1 MVVIQPPL
9 KRHVANTM
17 VIFHDE
23 SCLEYSAPNHPERPA
38 RIARSVPLLNER
50 HPDWEWRIPEPAN
63 EAAVLRAHSRDH
75 LEKIKSATRDFDADT
90 PVYHKIYEHALRS
103 AGAAVETARAA
114 LRGERAFSLMRPPGH
129 HATRDRA
136 MGFCYF
142 NNVAITALD
151 ALAVVPTNRDD
162 AGQPGSSTS
171 AKAGADTSTPATT
184 EPRAERVAIWDFDA
198 HHGNGTEAIV
208 AHNSQ
213 IAFASIHQ
221 FPGYPG
227 TGTESFANVMNYPL
241 GPGTP
246 RGHHVEVAK
255 RALDKLVAFK
265 PDLLLVSAG
274 FDAYVRDPLVQMTL
288 EPEDFSTFGE
298 WLRLL
303 DIPVATILEGGY
315 SNDLS
320 ELIDAFLNAWDR

>member
-1 MVVIQPPL
+1 MI
-9 KRHVANTM
+9 
-17 VIFHDE
+17 IFHDE

-38 RIARSVPLLNER
+38 RIARSVPLLKKR
-50 HPDWEWRIPEPAN
+50 HPGWEWRIPEPAS
-63 EAAVLRAHSRDH
+63 EAALLRAHSHDH
-75 LEKIKSATRDFDADT
+75 VERIRSTTRDFDADT
-90 PVYHKIYEHALRS
+90 PVYPKIYEHALRS
-103 AGAAVETARAA
+103 AGAAVEAGQTA

-142 NNVAITALD
+142 NNIAIAALD
-151 ALAVVPTNRDD
+151 VLDN
-162 AGQPGSSTS
+162 S
-171 AKAGADTSTPATT
+171 AT
-184 EPRAERVAIWDFDA
+184 RVAIWDFDA

-208 AHNSQ
+208 ANNLQ

-227 TGTESFANVMNYPL
+227 TGTTSFANMTNYPL

-246 RGHHVEVAK
+246 RNHHVEVAK

-274 FDAYVRDPLVQMTL
+274 FDAYTRDPLVQMTL
-288 EPEDFSTFGE
+288 EREDFGTLGE
-298 WLRLL
+298 FLRE
-303 DIPVATILEGGY
+303 IETPTAVILEGGY
-315 SNDLS
+315 SEDLP
-320 ELIDAFLNAWDR
+320 EMIDAFLTAWSA